1 MQGIGS
7 RPKLHVSAD
16 GAGVVGHARARLL
29 ADLADAT
36 GLTSAYS
43 TALGPL
49 RPRGTGH
56 DPGRIATDL
65 AVMLA
70 DGGEAITDLAV
81 LRDQGE
87 VFGPVASTPTA
98 WRLLADIDE
107 TGLARLRAARA
118 QAREIAWLQAAETRC
133 GIPAVKAGGRELPG
147 LVLDLDATLVTCHSE
162 KDQAAPTY
170 KGGFGFHPLLCFLAN
185 TGESMSGRLRP
196 GNAGANTAADHI
208 AVLDD
213 ALTQIPD
220 THRHGTD
227 ILVRTDSAGSAKAF
241 LAHVRDMRIR
251 GIHTFFSVGY
261 AVTEPVRRAIR
272 ALPEQVWHPALDQ
285 DGTLRAGASVAELTG
300 TVDLA
305 GYPDGTCII
314 VRRERPHPGAQL
326 SLSTRTRA
334 CGTRSSSP
342 THRSPAGAPPSFWRS
357 ATAGMPPSRTTSGAA
372 RPPASAASPPAT
384 SWSTPHGSNSVSRPS
399 TFSPGPA
406 SSCWTA
412 IWPPPNPRNCATES
426 CTSLPGSPAAAAACI
441 CGYRGPDPGDM
452 NSRPHSTAWPPC
464 LAPPRHLSDRPLITH
479 DPKDLGEP
487 GPPRRALTMPTD
499 RHRSKRPRTASQQP
513 QLKRRGY

>member
-16 GAGVVGHARARLL
+16 GAGVVGHAGARLL

-36 GLTSAYS
+36 GLASLYA
-43 TALGPL
+43 TALRPL

-81 LRDQGE
+81 LRDQRE

-98 WRLLADIDE
+98 WRVLAAVDE
-107 TGLARLRAARA
+107 RVLERLRSARA
-118 QAREIAWLQAAETRC
+118 QAREVAWLQASESRC
-133 GIPAVKAGGRELPG
+133 GIPAARAGGREVPG
-147 LVLDLDATLVTCHSE
+147 LVLDIDATLITCHSE

-185 TGESMSGRLRP
+185 TGEGMSGRLRP

-213 ALTQIPD
+213 ALAQIPD
-220 THRHGTD
+220 AHRHGTE
-227 ILVRTDSAGSAKAF
+227 ILVRTDSAGSAKSF
-241 LAHVRDMRIR
+241 LTHVRDLRTR
-251 GIHTFFSVGY
+251 GICTFFSVGY

-285 DGTLRAGASVAELTG
+285 DGTLRESAEVAELTG
-300 TVDLA
+300 MADLA
-305 GYPDGTCII
+305 GYPAGTRVI

-326 SLSTRTRA
+326 SLFDQDEGMRHQVFLTDTPVTAGSAQFLEVRHRGHATVEDHIRCGKTTGFGRFPSRRFPVNAAWLELSLAAIDLLAWTRVLLLDGELAAAEPKKLRYRLLHVAARITR
-334 CGTRSSSP
+334 GGR
-342 THRSPAGAPPSFWRS
+342 RLRLRIS
-357 ATAGMPPSRTTSGAA
+357 ATWPWRHELAA
-372 RPPASAASPPAT
+372 AFHRLAALPRPAS
-384 SWSTPHGSNSVSRPS
+384 
-399 TFSPGPA
+399 
-406 SSCWTA
+406 
-412 IWPPPNPRNCATES
+412 
-426 CTSLPGSPAAAAACI
+426 
-441 CGYRGPDPGDM
+441 
-452 NSRPHSTAWPPC
+452 
-464 LAPPRHLSDRPLITH
+464 
-479 DPKDLGEP
+479 
-487 GPPRRALTMPTD
+487 
-499 RHRSKRPRTASQQP
+499 
-513 QLKRRGY
+513 